1 MAFFERLNS
10 TLEKYLMP
18 IADVLANQR
27 HVKAMRD
34 GIVYSIPLT
43 IVGGLTLIVAN
54 PPVSKDVVATNIF
67 LKFMVAW
74 RDWASANADAIR
86 LPYNMTM
93 GLLALFV
100 AIGVAYHLARSY
112 KMDPLSSSIIS
123 GATFLIIAAPLKEG
137 SLPVTYLDAKG
148 LFTAIIV
155 GLLSVEITR
164 FLKSKGVTIKMPE
177 GVPPAVS
184 SSFDALIPLIIN
196 VLLFHFINLII
207 LSISKMIIP
216 QAILASLA
224 PALNTLDSP
233 LLIVVLALVA
243 QLLWF
248 VGIHGA
254 AVVKTIRDPIALTY
268 LAANAEAY
276 LAGQPLPHIF
286 TDTFW
291 AYYMV
296 LGGSGATLGLTLL
309 YLKSKSKQLNAVGKV
324 ALLPALFNIN
334 EPVIFGTPM
343 VLNPIMFIPFVFV
356 EAINGVIAYYIIKWG
371 LVRAAFATVPWTTPA
386 PIGAFL
392 ATLDWRAVVL
402 VLALLVLD
410 AMLYYPFFK
419 AYEKQLIKEESEK
432 ENSEA
437 ELKA

>member
-112 KMDPLSSSIIS
+112 KMEPLSSSIIS
-123 GATFLIIAAPLKEG
+123 GATFLIISAPLKEG